1 MVREIIKRDG
11 LPDYTLIEE
20 PGDIIAF
27 SPKSALIDP
36 VMAPYPSQDA
46 LDEARIMMPGMD
58 VHALEAEWRN
68 FWAVSGSKPLRSPDR
83 AFIGWLKT
91 KQG

>member
-1 MVREIIKRDG
+1 MIV
-11 LPDYTLIEE
+11 EE
-20 PGDIIAF
+20 AGDIIAF
-27 SPKSALIDP
+27 SPKSAVIDP
-36 VMAPYPSQDA
+36 VLAPYPSADA
-46 LDEARIMMPGMD
+46 MEEAKQMMPGMD

-68 FWAVSGSKPLRSPDR
+68 FWVISGSKSLRSPDR